1 MIVSPASMNLVAS
14 MSPEATRGRYMGVFG
29 LFASF
34 GWSSAP
40 FVGGLMVDAIQDQTL
55 FWMAV
60 GIFGV
65 LSAIGFLALTRMLT
79 TGIDGADS
87 RRAQDKS

>member
-1 MIVSPASMNLVAS
+1 
-14 MSPEATRGRYMGVFG
+14 MGVWG

-40 FVGGLMVDAIQDQTL
+40 FVGGVMVDLIQDQTL

-60 GIFGV
+60 GIYGV

-79 TGIDGADS
+79 SGINGANS
-87 RRAQDKS
+87 RKAQDKS

>member
-1 MIVSPASMNLVAS
+1 
-14 MSPEATRGRYMGVFG
+14 MGVFG

-40 FVGGLMVDAIQDQTL
+40 FVGGVMVDLIQDQTL

-65 LSAIGFLALTRMLT
+65 LSAVGFLALTRMLT
-79 TGIDGADS
+79 SGIDGADS
-87 RRAQDKS
+87 RRSQDNN